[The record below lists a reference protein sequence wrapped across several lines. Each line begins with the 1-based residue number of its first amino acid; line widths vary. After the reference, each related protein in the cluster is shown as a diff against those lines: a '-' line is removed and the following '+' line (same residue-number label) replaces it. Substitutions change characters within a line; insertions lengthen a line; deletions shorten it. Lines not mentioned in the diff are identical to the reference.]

1 MKRIVKICKKKE
13 FKMLVAFSI
22 SLGCCCLGDW
32 SSLEAVLSF
41 KRLNGFYLIQVLAPI
56 NILVILSWVSFLIQP
71 NHAPARVF
79 LGISCV
85 LAMASIQTYINNALP
100 KVNVRTLFC
109 SEVFIILMNNYIFE
123 TNYNLKP
130 CCCED
135 I

>member
-1 MKRIVKICKKKE
+1 MNVG
-13 FKMLVAFSI
+13 I
-22 SLGCCCLGDW
+22 SVSLAHCCLGDW

-71 NHAPARVF
+71 KQAPARVF

-100 KVNVRTLFC
+100 KVNVRTILLF
-109 SEVFIILMNNYIFE
+109 E
-123 TNYNLKP
+123 
-130 CCCED
+130 
-135 I
+135 